1 MCKNQTVSTEEA
13 LAYLAINS
21 SYFGDLG
28 LFHGKIGIALFFFE
42 FAQISHE
49 VSYEGLAENL
59 LGEIYDEIH
68 YDLPINFENG
78 LCGIGWGI
86 EYLVQHGL
94 LEGDTDEILSDID
107 QKVMEI
113 NPLRMTDF
121 SLRRGL
127 GGITY
132 YVLARLNASR
142 QSDTLPFGKDYL
154 NVLQKAMSQAVFFH
168 EDEIGFNLLESLQ
181 QVVNGQHINLQLPS
195 FLTSYEIKETSFDD
209 VLLGLENGLTGWL
222 WNQCI
227 TRKAFTG
234 ICPFHFKQEKCIFL
248 FEVESR
254 SMNYGIGTYLNQ
266 LTDILQPTE
275 WQVVRIRLFSERTD
289 SFLLHKDEKAVYL
302 DLANFKSRGG
312 ERTQKRYYQ
321 NVFYWLFP
329 YFQCAKECIFH
340 LNSMQDEVLA
350 GLLKEYFS
358 KSPIVLTVHYT
369 DWSFKLLG
377 NRERLYNLL
386 ERPEDELQKK
396 IVESFYAEKR
406 LMENV
411 DHVVAIA
418 QHSYN
423 DILNLYQI
431 PVKKVSL
438 IPHGLADKYRPMT
451 DIERA
456 ELRRKYGFS
465 PNDQILMFA
474 GRIDMV
480 KGSHFLCEAFI
491 PLSEK
496 YPNLRLIITGDGNL
510 EYLLTLQKPV
520 WNKITCTGY
529 VDKETLYE
537 LYAISD
543 IGVLPSLH
551 EEFGLVALEM
561 MMMKLPLIINYT
573 TGLNELIEHDE
584 LELHVYIE
592 KGNREEAVISIQK
605 AINKLLDNPKLYDKY
620 ACKNRV
626 AYKQKYTQEIFSDNM
641 LSFYKNV
648 LINTNYYEKI

>member
-1 MCKNQTVSTEEA
+1 MCKIQRIEIEQA
-13 LAYLAINS
+13 LAYLTING
-21 SYFGDLG
+21 SYLNDLG
-28 LFHGKIGIALFFFE
+28 LFHGKMGIVLFFSE
-42 FAQISHE
+42 LAHASQNSA
-49 VSYEGLAENL
+49 YEDLASNL
-59 LGEIYDEIH
+59 LGEIYEEIH
-68 YDLPINFENG
+68 YDLPINLENG

-94 LEGDTDEILSDID
+94 MEGDTDEILSDID

-127 GGITY
+127 GGIAY

-142 QSDTLPFGKDYL
+142 QSDTLPFDKDYL
-154 NVLQKAMSQAVFFH
+154 NVLQKAMSQAVFSH
-168 EDEIGFNLLESLQ
+168 EDEIGLNLLESLQ

-195 FLTSYEIKETSFDD
+195 FLTSYEMKETSFDD
-209 VLLGLENGLTGWL
+209 ILLGLENGLTGWL
-222 WNQCI
+222 WNECI
-227 TRKAFTG
+227 TKKTFTK
-234 ICPFHFKQEKCIFL
+234 IPFPQKQEKCIFL
-248 FEVESR
+248 FEMESR
-254 SMNYGIGTYLNQ
+254 SVNYGIGTYLNQ
-266 LTDILQPTE
+266 LSDILQPTE
-275 WQVVRIRLFSERTD
+275 WLVVRIRLFSERTD
-289 SFLLHKDEKAVYL
+289 SFLLCKDERAVYL
-302 DLANFKSRGG
+302 DLANFESRGG
-312 ERTQKRYYQ
+312 GQKQKSYYQ
-321 NVFYWLFP
+321 SVFYWLLP

-350 GLLKEYFS
+350 GLLKEYFP
-358 KSPIVLTVHYT
+358 KSPVVLTVHYT

-386 ERPEDELQKK
+386 EHPEDELQKK
-396 IVESFYAEKR
+396 MVESFYAEKR
-406 LMENV
+406 LMETV

-418 QHSYN
+418 RHSYN

-431 PVKKVSL
+431 PGKNVSL

-465 PNDQILMFA
+465 PNDTILMFA
-474 GRIDMV
+474 GRIDIV

-496 YPNLRLIITGDGNL
+496 YPNLRLIIAGDGNL

-520 WNKITCTGY
+520 WSKITCTGY

-561 MMMKLPLIINYT
+561 MMMGLPLIVGQT
-573 TGLNELIEHDE
+573 TGLSELVVHEETGLHTFAQKGDKEKSVSSLRTAIME
-584 LELHVYIE
+584 LLNDTDKRIRLAKQGRKRYLQHYSVERYAESMKTIYEEL
-592 KGNREEAVISIQK
+592 Q
-605 AINKLLDNPKLYDKY
+605 P
-620 ACKNRV
+620 
-626 AYKQKYTQEIFSDNM
+626 
-641 LSFYKNV
+641 
-648 LINTNYYEKI
+648 

>member
-1 MCKNQTVSTEEA
+1 MCKIRRIEIEQA
-13 LAYLAINS
+13 LAYLAING
-21 SYFGDLG
+21 SYLNDLG
-28 LFHGKIGIALFFFE
+28 LFHGKMGIVLFFSE
-42 FAQISHE
+42 LAHASQNSA
-49 VSYEGLAENL
+49 YENLASNL
-59 LGEIYDEIH
+59 LGEIYEGIH
-68 YDLPINFENG
+68 YDLPINIENG

-113 NPLRMTDF
+113 NPLRMKDF

-127 GGITY
+127 GGIAY

-142 QSDTLPFGKDYL
+142 QSATLPFDKDYL
-154 NVLQKAMSQAVFFH
+154 NALQEAMSQAVFSH

-181 QVVNGQHINLQLPS
+181 QVLNGQHINLQLPS
-195 FLTSYEIKETSFDD
+195 FLTSYEMKETSFNDI
-209 VLLGLENGLTGWL
+209 LLGLENGLTGWL

-227 TRKAFTG
+227 TRKTFIG
-234 ICPFHFKQEKCIFL
+234 ISSFPKLERSIFF
-248 FEVESR
+248 FEMESR
-254 SMNYGIGTYLNQ
+254 SMNYGIGTYLNL
-266 LTDILQPTE
+266 LTDILQQTG

-289 SFLLHKDEKAVYL
+289 SFLYHEDEKAVYL
-302 DLANFKSRGG
+302 DLANFESRGG
-312 ERTQKRYYQ
+312 GKKQKSYYQ
-321 NVFYWLFP
+321 NVFYWLCP
-329 YFQCAKECIFH
+329 YFQSVGNCIFH
-340 LNSMQDEVLA
+340 LNSMQDEILA
-350 GLLKEYFS
+350 GLLKEYFP
-358 KSPIVLTVHYT
+358 KSPIFLTVHYT

-386 ERPEDELQKK
+386 EHPEDELQKK
-396 IVESFYAEKR
+396 MVESFYAEKR
-406 LMENV
+406 LMETV

-418 QHSYN
+418 RHSYN

-431 PVKKVSL
+431 PERKVCL

-465 PNDQILMFA
+465 PDDQLLMFA
-474 GRIDMV
+474 GRIDIV

-491 PLSEK
+491 RLSEK
-496 YPNLRLIITGDGNL
+496 YPNLRLIIAGDGNL

-520 WNKITCTGY
+520 WSKITCTGY

-543 IGVLPSLH
+543 IGVLPSFH

-561 MMMKLPLIINYT
+561 MMMKLPLIVGQT
-573 TGLNELIEHDE
+573 TGLSELVVHEVTGLHAFAQKGDREKSVSSLRTAIME
-584 LELHVYIE
+584 LL
-592 KGNREEAVISIQK
+592 N
-605 AINKLLDNPKLYDKY
+605 DTDKCIRLANQGRKRYLQQYTVERY
-620 ACKNRV
+620 A
-626 AYKQKYTQEIFSDNM
+626 ENM
-641 LSFYKNV
+641 KT
-648 LINTNYYEKI
+648 IYEKLQP

>member
-1 MCKNQTVSTEEA
+1 MFKIQRIEIGQA
-13 LAYLAINS
+13 LAYLTING
-21 SYFGDLG
+21 SYLNDLG
-28 LFHGKIGIALFFFE
+28 LFHGKMGIVLFFSE
-42 FAQISHE
+42 LAH
-49 VSYEGLAENL
+49 VSQNSAYEDLASNL
-59 LGEIYDEIH
+59 LGEIYEEIH
-68 YDLPINFENG
+68 YDLPINLENG

-113 NPLRMTDF
+113 NPLRMKDF

-127 GGITY
+127 GGIAC

-142 QSDTLPFGKDYL
+142 QSQTLPFDDDYL
-154 NVLQKAMSQAVFFH
+154 NFLQEAMSQAVFPH

-181 QVVNGQHINLQLPS
+181 QVVNGQHINLQLPF

-234 ICPFHFKQEKCIFL
+234 ICPFHFKQENCIFL

-350 GLLKEYFS
+350 GLLKEYFP

-406 LMENV
+406 LMKTI

-418 QHSYN
+418 RHSYN
-423 DILNLYQI
+423 DILNLYQLQER
-431 PVKKVSL
+431 KVCL

-465 PNDQILMFA
+465 PDNQILMFA

-480 KGSHFLCEAFI
+480 KGSHFLCESFI

-496 YPNLRLIITGDGNL
+496 YPNLRLIIAGDGNL

-520 WNKITCTGY
+520 WSKITCTGY
-529 VDKETLYE
+529 VDKETLHE

-543 IGVLPSLH
+543 IGVLPSFH

-561 MMMKLPLIINYT
+561 MMMKLPLVVGKT
-573 TGLNELIEHDE
+573 TGLSELV
-584 LELHVYIE
+584 LH
-592 KGNREEAVISIQK
+592 EETGLHTFVQK
-605 AINKLLDNPKLYDKY
+605 EDRNKSVSYLQTAIMELLDDPDKRIRFAEQGRKRYLQHYSIERY
-620 ACKNRV
+620 AESMK
-626 AYKQKYTQEIFSDNM
+626 TI
-641 LSFYKNV
+641 
-648 LINTNYYEKI
+648 YEKLQP

>member
-1 MCKNQTVSTEEA
+1 MCKIQRIEIEQA
-13 LAYLAINS
+13 LAYLTING
-21 SYFGDLG
+21 SYLNDLG
-28 LFHGKIGIALFFFE
+28 LFHGKMGIVLFFSE
-42 FAQISHE
+42 LAHASQNSA
-49 VSYEGLAENL
+49 YEDLASNL
-59 LGEIYDEIH
+59 LGEIYEEIH
-68 YDLPINFENG
+68 YDLPINLENG

-94 LEGDTDEILSDID
+94 MEGDTDEILSDID

-113 NPLRMTDF
+113 NPLRMKDF
-121 SLRRGL
+121 CFRRGL
-127 GGITY
+127 GGIAC

-142 QSDTLPFGKDYL
+142 QSKTLPFDDDYL
-154 NVLQKAMSQAVFFH
+154 NILQEAMSQAVFPH
-168 EDEIGFNLLESLQ
+168 EGEIGFNLLESLQ
-181 QVVNGQHINLQLPS
+181 QVLNGQHINLQLPS
-195 FLTSYEIKETSFDD
+195 FLTFYEMKETSFDD

-227 TRKAFTG
+227 TRKSSTG
-234 ICPFHFKQEKCIFL
+234 ICPFPKEKKCIFF
-248 FEVESR
+248 FEMESR

-275 WQVVRIRLFSERTD
+275 WLVVRIRLFSERTD

-312 ERTQKRYYQ
+312 GLKQKSYYQ
-321 NVFYWLFP
+321 SVFYWLFP
-329 YFQCAKECIFH
+329 YFQYAKGCIFH

-350 GLLKEYFS
+350 GLLKEYFP

-396 IVESFYAEKR
+396 MMESFYAEKR
-406 LMENV
+406 LMETV
-411 DHVVAIA
+411 DRVVAIA

-431 PVKKVSL
+431 PEKNVSL
-438 IPHGLADKYRPMT
+438 IPHGLADKYQPMT

-465 PNDQILMFA
+465 PNDTILMFA
-474 GRIDMV
+474 GRIDIV

-496 YPNLRLIITGDGNL
+496 YPNLRLIIAGDGNL

-520 WNKITCTGY
+520 WSKITCTGY

-561 MMMKLPLIINYT
+561 MMMGLPLIVGQT
-573 TGLNELIEHDE
+573 TGLSELVVHEETGLHTFAQKGDKEKSVSSLRTAIME
-584 LELHVYIE
+584 LLNDTDKRIRLAKQGRKRYLQHYSVERYAESMKTIYEEL
-592 KGNREEAVISIQK
+592 Q
-605 AINKLLDNPKLYDKY
+605 P
-620 ACKNRV
+620 
-626 AYKQKYTQEIFSDNM
+626 
-641 LSFYKNV
+641 
-648 LINTNYYEKI
+648 

>member
-1 MCKNQTVSTEEA
+1 MIMHIKIEQA
-13 LAYLAINS
+13 LSYLYINS
-21 SYFGDLG
+21 SYLNDLG
-28 LFHGKIGIALFFFE
+28 LFHGKMGMVLFFSE
-42 FAQISHE
+42 FAHICPNKA
-49 VSYEGLAENL
+49 YEDLASNL
-59 LGEIYDEIH
+59 LGEIYEEIH
-68 YDLPINFENG
+68 YDLPINLENG

-86 EYLVQHGL
+86 EYLVQHRL
-94 LEGDTDEILSDID
+94 MKGDTDEILSDID

-113 NPLRMTDF
+113 NPLRMKDF
-121 SLRRGL
+121 SLRCGL
-127 GGITY
+127 GGIAC

-142 QSDTLPFGKDYL
+142 QSKTLPFDDDYL
-154 NVLQKAMSQAVFFH
+154 NILQEAMSQAVFPH

-181 QVVNGQHINLQLPS
+181 QVLNGQHINLQLPS
-195 FLTSYEIKETSFDD
+195 FLTFYEMKETSFDD

-227 TRKAFTG
+227 TRKTFIG
-234 ICPFHFKQEKCIFL
+234 ISSFQKQEKCIFF
-248 FEVESR
+248 FEMESR
-254 SMNYGIGTYLNQ
+254 SINYGIGTYLNQ
-266 LTDILQPTE
+266 LTEVLQPTD

-289 SFLLHKDEKAVYL
+289 SFLLHEDEMAVYL

-312 ERTQKRYYQ
+312 EKTQKSYYQ
-321 NVFYWLFP
+321 SVFYWLLP

-340 LNSMQDEVLA
+340 LNSMQDEILA
-350 GLLKEYFS
+350 GLLKEYFP
-358 KSPIVLTVHYT
+358 KSPVVLTVHYT

-386 ERPEDELQKK
+386 EHPEDELQKK

-406 LMENV
+406 LMEIV
-411 DHVVAIA
+411 DHIVAIA
-418 QHSYN
+418 RHSYN
-423 DILNLYQI
+423 DILNMYQI
-431 PVKKVSL
+431 PEKKVSL

-465 PNDQILMFA
+465 PDNQILMFA
-474 GRIDMV
+474 GRIDIV

-491 PLSEK
+491 RLSEK
-496 YPNLRLIITGDGNL
+496 YPNLRLIIAGDGNL

-605 AINKLLDNPKLYDKY
+605 AINKFLDNPKLYDKY

>member
-1 MCKNQTVSTEEA
+1 MTLYRNEVNKIEQA
-13 LAYLAINS
+13 LAYLTING
-21 SYFGDLG
+21 SYLNDLG
-28 LFHGKIGIALFFFE
+28 LFHGKMGIVLFFSE
-42 FAQISHE
+42 LAHASQNSA
-49 VSYEGLAENL
+49 YEDLASNL
-59 LGEIYDEIH
+59 LGEIYEEIH
-68 YDLPINFENG
+68 YELPINLENG
-78 LCGIGWGI
+78 LCGIGWGV

-94 LEGDTDEILSDID
+94 MEGDTDEILSDID

-142 QSDTLPFGKDYL
+142 QSDTLPFDKDYL

-222 WNQCI
+222 WNQYI

-234 ICPFHFKQEKCIFL
+234 ICPFHFKQENCIFL

-275 WQVVRIRLFSERTD
+275 WQVIRIRLFSERTD

-350 GLLKEYFS
+350 GLLKEYFP

-386 ERPEDELQKK
+386 ECPEDELQKK

-406 LMENV
+406 LMKTI

-418 QHSYN
+418 RHSYN

-431 PVKKVSL
+431 PERKVCL

-465 PNDQILMFA
+465 PDNQILMFA

-480 KGSHFLCEAFI
+480 KGSHFLCESFI

-496 YPNLRLIITGDGNL
+496 YPNLRLIIAGDGNL

-520 WNKITCTGY
+520 WSKITCTGY
-529 VDKETLYE
+529 IDKETLHE

-543 IGVLPSLH
+543 IGVLPSFH

-561 MMMKLPLIINYT
+561 MMMKLPLIVGQT
-573 TGLNELIEHDE
+573 TGLSELVVHEE
-584 LELHVYIE
+584 SGLHVFCN
-592 KGNREEAVISIQK
+592 KNNRDKSVSSIKEAITELLNDKDKQIRFAEQGRKRYLQQYTLEAFLQRMKSLYEE
-605 AINKLLDNPKLYDKY
+605 
-620 ACKNRV
+620 C
-626 AYKQKYTQEIFSDNM
+626 TH
-641 LSFYKNV
+641 
-648 LINTNYYEKI
+648 

>member
-1 MCKNQTVSTEEA
+1 MCKIQRIEVEQA
-13 LAYLAINS
+13 LAYLTING
-21 SYFGDLG
+21 SYLNDLG
-28 LFHGKIGIALFFFE
+28 LFHGKMGIVLFFTE
-42 FAQISHE
+42 LAHASQNSA
-49 VSYEGLAENL
+49 YEDLASNL

-113 NPLRMTDF
+113 NPLRMMDF
-121 SLRRGL
+121 SLCRGL

-142 QSDTLPFGKDYL
+142 QSDTLPFDKDYL
-154 NVLQKAMSQAVFFH
+154 NVLQKAMSQAVFSH

-350 GLLKEYFS
+350 GLLKEYFP

-406 LMENV
+406 LMETV
-411 DHVVAIA
+411 DHIVAIA
-418 QHSYN
+418 RHSYN

-431 PVKKVSL
+431 PEKKVSL

-456 ELRRKYGFS
+456 ELRSKYDFS
-465 PNDQILMFA
+465 LDDQILMFA

-496 YPNLRLIITGDGNL
+496 YPNLRLIIAGDGNL

-520 WNKITCTGY
+520 WSKITCTGY

-561 MMMKLPLIINYT
+561 MMMGLPLIVGQT
-573 TGLNELIEHDE
+573 TGLSELVVHEETGLHTFAQKGDKEKSVSSLRTAIME
-584 LELHVYIE
+584 LLNDTDKRIRLAKQGRIRYLQHYSVERYAESMKTIYEEL
-592 KGNREEAVISIQK
+592 Q
-605 AINKLLDNPKLYDKY
+605 P
-620 ACKNRV
+620 
-626 AYKQKYTQEIFSDNM
+626 
-641 LSFYKNV
+641 
-648 LINTNYYEKI
+648 

>member
-1 MCKNQTVSTEEA
+1 MCKTQIEKTEQA
-13 LAYLAINS
+13 LAYLTINS
-21 SYFGDLG
+21 SYLSDLS
-28 LFHGKIGIALFFFE
+28 LFHGKMGIALFFFE
-42 FAQISHE
+42 LARASQN
-49 VSYEGLAENL
+49 VAYEDLACNL
-59 LGEIYDEIH
+59 LDEIYDEIH
-68 YDLPINFENG
+68 YDLPINLENG
-78 LCGIGWGI
+78 LCGIGWGM
-86 EYLVQHGL
+86 EYLVQHGFM
-94 LEGDTDEILSDID
+94 EGDTDEILADID

-113 NPLRMTDF
+113 NPLRMKDF

-127 GGITY
+127 GSIAF
-132 YVLARLNASR
+132 YVLARLNANR
-142 QSDTLPFGKDYL
+142 QSKTLPFDEDYL
-154 NVLQKAMSQAVFFH
+154 NALQKAMARADFSY
-168 EDEIGFNLLESLQ
+168 DEEIALDLSESLQ
-181 QVVNGQHINLQLPS
+181 QILNGQQINLQLPT
-195 FLTSYEIKETSFDD
+195 FLTTYEMKEESFDD

-227 TRKAFTG
+227 IRKSFTG
-234 ICPFHFKQEKCIFL
+234 IYPFPKQEKCIFF
-248 FEVESR
+248 FEMESR
-254 SMNYGIGTYLNQ
+254 SINYGIGTYLSQ
-266 LTDILQPTE
+266 LTEVLQPTE
-275 WQVVRIRLFSERTD
+275 WQVARIRLFSERTD

-312 ERTQKRYYQ
+312 EQKQKSYYQ
-321 NVFYWLFP
+321 SVFYWLFP

-340 LNSMQDEVLA
+340 LNSMQDEVLV
-350 GLLKEYFS
+350 GLLKEYFP
-358 KSPIVLTVHYT
+358 KSPVVLTAHYT

-386 ERPEDELQKK
+386 ECPEDELQKK

-431 PVKKVSL
+431 PEKKVSL

-474 GRIDMV
+474 GRIDLV
-480 KGSHFLCEAFI
+480 KGSHFLCEAFMQ
-491 PLSEK
+491 LVKE
-496 YPNLRLIITGDGNL
+496 YPNLRLIIAGDGNL
-510 EYLLTLQKPV
+510 EYLLSILKPV
-520 WNKITCTGY
+520 WSKTTCTGY

-561 MMMKLPLIINYT
+561 MMMKLPLIVGRT
-573 TGLNELIEHDE
+573 TGLSELVNHEE
-584 LELHVYIE
+584 SGLHVFCN
-592 KGNREEAVISIQK
+592 KNNREKSVSSIKEAITE
-605 AINKLLDNPKLYDKY
+605 LLNDKD
-620 ACKNRV
+620 
-626 AYKQKYTQEIFSDNM
+626 KQKRFAEQGRKRYLQQYTLEDFSQRM
-641 LSFYKNV
+641 KSL
-648 LINTNYYEKI
+648 YEECTH

>member
-1 MCKNQTVSTEEA
+1 MCKIQRIEIEQA
-13 LAYLAINS
+13 LAFLTINGSYLN
-21 SYFGDLG
+21 DLG
-28 LFHGKIGIALFFFE
+28 LFHGKMGIVLFFSE
-42 FAQISHE
+42 LAH
-49 VSYEGLAENL
+49 VSQNSAYEDLASNL
-59 LGEIYDEIH
+59 LGEIYEEIH
-68 YDLPINFENG
+68 YDLPINLENG

-94 LEGDTDEILSDID
+94 MEGDTDEILSDID

-113 NPLRMTDF
+113 NPLRMKDF
-121 SLRRGL
+121 CFRRGL
-127 GGITY
+127 GGIAC

-142 QSDTLPFGKDYL
+142 QSQTLPFDDDYL
-154 NVLQKAMSQAVFFH
+154 NILQEAMSQAVFPH
-168 EDEIGFNLLESLQ
+168 EGEIGFNLLESLQ
-181 QVVNGQHINLQLPS
+181 QVLNGQHINLQLPS
-195 FLTSYEIKETSFDD
+195 FLTSYDMKETSFDD
-209 VLLGLENGLTGWL
+209 ILLGLENGLTGWL
-222 WNQCI
+222 WNECI
-227 TRKAFTG
+227 TKKAFTK
-234 ICPFHFKQEKCIFL
+234 IPFPKKQEKCIFL
-248 FEVESR
+248 FEMESR

-289 SFLLHKDEKAVYL
+289 SFLLHKDERAVYL
-302 DLANFKSRGG
+302 DLANFESRGG
-312 ERTQKRYYQ
+312 GQKQKSYYQ
-321 NVFYWLFP
+321 SVFYWLLP

-350 GLLKEYFS
+350 GLLKEYFP
-358 KSPIVLTVHYT
+358 KSPVVLTVHYT

-396 IVESFYAEKR
+396 MMESFYAEKR
-406 LMENV
+406 LMETV
-411 DHVVAIA
+411 DRVVAIA

-423 DILNLYQI
+423 DILNLYRI
-431 PVKKVSL
+431 PEKKVSL

-456 ELRRKYGFS
+456 ELRRKYDFS
-465 PNDQILMFA
+465 LDDQILMFA
-474 GRIDMV
+474 GRIDIV

-496 YPNLRLIITGDGNL
+496 YPNLRLIIAGDGNL

-520 WNKITCTGY
+520 WSKITCTGY

-561 MMMKLPLIINYT
+561 MMMGLPLIVGQT
-573 TGLNELIEHDE
+573 TGLSELVVHEETGLHTFAQKGDKEKSVSSLRTAIME
-584 LELHVYIE
+584 LLNDTDKRIRLAKQGRKRYLQHYSVERYAESMKTIYEEL
-592 KGNREEAVISIQK
+592 Q
-605 AINKLLDNPKLYDKY
+605 P
-620 ACKNRV
+620 
-626 AYKQKYTQEIFSDNM
+626 
-641 LSFYKNV
+641 
-648 LINTNYYEKI
+648 

>member
-1 MCKNQTVSTEEA
+1 MCKTQIEKTEQA
-13 LAYLAINS
+13 LAYLTINS
-21 SYFGDLG
+21 SYLSDLS
-28 LFHGKIGIALFFFE
+28 LFHGKMGIALFFFE
-42 FAQISHE
+42 LARASQN
-49 VSYEGLAENL
+49 VAYEDLACNL
-59 LGEIYDEIH
+59 LDEIYDEIH
-68 YDLPINFENG
+68 YDLPINLENG
-78 LCGIGWGI
+78 LCGIGWGM
-86 EYLVQHGL
+86 EYLVQHGFM
-94 LEGDTDEILSDID
+94 EGDTDEILADID

-113 NPLRMTDF
+113 NPLRMKDF

-127 GGITY
+127 GSIAF
-132 YVLARLNASR
+132 YVLARLNANR
-142 QSDTLPFGKDYL
+142 QSKTLPFDEDYL
-154 NVLQKAMSQAVFFH
+154 NALQKAMARADFSY
-168 EDEIGFNLLESLQ
+168 DEEITLDLSESLQ
-181 QVVNGQHINLQLPS
+181 QILNGQQINLQLPT
-195 FLTSYEIKETSFDD
+195 FLTTYEMKEESFDD

-227 TRKAFTG
+227 IRKSFTG
-234 ICPFHFKQEKCIFL
+234 IYPFPKQEKCIFF
-248 FEVESR
+248 FEMESR
-254 SMNYGIGTYLNQ
+254 SINYGIGTYLSQ
-266 LTDILQPTE
+266 LTEVLQPTE
-275 WQVVRIRLFSERTD
+275 WQVARIRLFSERTD

-312 ERTQKRYYQ
+312 EQKQKSYYQ
-321 NVFYWLFP
+321 SVFYWLFP

-340 LNSMQDEVLA
+340 LNSMQDEVLV
-350 GLLKEYFS
+350 GLLKEYFP
-358 KSPIVLTVHYT
+358 KSPVVLTAHYT

-386 ERPEDELQKK
+386 ECPEDELQKK

-431 PVKKVSL
+431 PEKKVSL

-474 GRIDMV
+474 GRIDLV
-480 KGSHFLCEAFI
+480 KGSHFLCEAFMQ
-491 PLSEK
+491 LVKE
-496 YPNLRLIITGDGNL
+496 YPNLRLIIAGDGNL
-510 EYLLTLQKPV
+510 EYLLSILKPV
-520 WNKITCTGY
+520 WSKTTCTGY

-561 MMMKLPLIINYT
+561 MMMKLPLIVGRT
-573 TGLNELIEHDE
+573 TGLSELVNHEE
-584 LELHVYIE
+584 SGLHVFCN
-592 KGNREEAVISIQK
+592 KNNREKSVSSIKEAITE
-605 AINKLLDNPKLYDKY
+605 LLNDKD
-620 ACKNRV
+620 
-626 AYKQKYTQEIFSDNM
+626 KQKRFAEQGRKRYLQQYTLEDFSQRM
-641 LSFYKNV
+641 KSL
-648 LINTNYYEKI
+648 YEECTH